1 MTHKLSIL
9 LVEDEKNICDFISTS
24 LSAQDYRI
32 STAHTGK
39 EALPIILARLKQAGL
54 VCRQIDEELTGNNRT
69 GENK

>member
-1 MTHKLSIL
+1 MNLYL
-9 LVEDEKNICDFISTS
+9 MLVQTD
-24 LSAQDYRI
+24 
-32 STAHTGK
+32 K